1 MKRLFPNADPDR
13 VFATANT
20 FSGNSPET
28 REAGFAQ
35 LAALE
40 EREFQER
47 QAQFEQQAWL
57 NKEALVYLSC
67 EATFVI
73 KNDRIES
80 VVYKGVTGEQG
91 AKDFMCAYIV
101 EDCLK
106 RSR

>member
-13 VFATANT
+13 VFATAQ
-20 FSGNSPET
+20 SISPVPE
-28 REAGFAQ
+28 RSAAGFAQ